1 MGAEPLPNAL
11 DGFGNQFLT
20 LGCLAKLDHT
30 GRGLVLPQLHVSG
43 FVDMNGRPVPF
54 QIKTEGQ
61 RMGADGGGKGKRG
74 ERQYSG

>member
-11 DGFGNQFLT
+11 AGFGNQFLT
-20 LGCLAKLDHT
+20 RGCLAKLDYT
-30 GRGLVLPQLHVSG
+30 GRGLVLSQPQVSG

-61 RMGADGGGKGKRG
+61 
-74 ERQYSG
+74 